1 MICSM
6 LGYDVSFAFIH
17 AVKLAQQGSVL
28 ERRVGMIGLSLSLK
42 FVITCSFVIHNVPVE
57 VTPKF
62 KSILIRHN

>member
-6 LGYDVSFAFIH
+6 LGYNVSFAFIH
-17 AVKLAQQGSVL
+17 AVKLAQQGSLL

-42 FVITCSFVIHNVPVE
+42 FVITCSFVIQSVPVE